1 MEGIEK
7 TSYKYNNDCKNP
19 ITYYIQ
25 TKTLTTSLN
34 YKDALE
40 IAYAVIDSLN
50 GNYEY
55 LDNLVWDYEEKGNC
69 DLVDEKEES
78 KKRKQEYD
86 RTIADKI
93 AWQNMKL

>member
-7 TSYKYNNDCKNP
+7 TSYKYNNDFKNP

-50 GNYEY
+50 GDCEF
-55 LDNLVWDYEEKGNC
+55 LDNLVWDYEEKDNC

-78 KKRKQEYD
+78 RKRKQEYD
-86 RTIADKI
+86 KTIADEI
-93 AWQNMKL
+93 AWQNMKI

>member
-7 TSYKYNNDCKNP
+7 TSYKYNNDFKNP

-40 IAYAVIDSLN
+40 IAYAVIDSL
-50 GNYEY
+50 GGSYDY
-55 LDNLVWDYEEKGNC
+55 LDELTNKYEE
-69 DLVDEKEES
+69 V
-78 KKRKQEYD
+78 
-86 RTIADKI
+86 
-93 AWQNMKL
+93 

>member
-7 TSYKYNNDCKNP
+7 TSYKYNNNFKNP

-25 TKTLTTSLN
+25 TKTITTSLN

-40 IAYAVIDSLN
+40 IAYAVIDSL
-50 GNYEY
+50 GGDCDFLEDLVYEY
-55 LDNLVWDYEEKGNC
+55 ENKEEK
-69 DLVDEKEES
+69 DES
-78 KKRKQEYD
+78 TGTSDYD
-86 RTIADKI
+86 KMVEDNI